1 MRIICCIK
9 QVPETGN
16 ININPETNNLIR
28 SGVESILNPFDA
40 YAIEEALR
48 IRERGLEAEIVAL
61 TMGPPQAEQILREA
75 ISLGVDRVLHLS
87 DSKFAGAD
95 TLATS
100 YTLADA
106 IKKLDGFDLIICGK
120 QAIDGDTAQVGPE
133 LAEILGIP
141 LINYVRKIEEIR
153 SDMLVCERLLE
164 SGYEVMQA
172 SLPALITVV
181 KEINVPRLPSL
192 RGKMKARKAE
202 IHCLKAEDLNEDSS
216 RYGTTGSP
224 TWVVKIF
231 TPEQRTGGMMLKGEC
246 PDMAKELAKAIKNDL
261 KI

>member
-1 MRIICCIK
+1 MKIICCIK

-16 ININPETNNLIR
+16 IKINAETNNLIR
-28 SGVESILNPFDA
+28 TGVESILNPFDA

-48 IRERGLEAEIVAL
+48 IKERGIEAEITVI

-75 ISLGVDRVLHLS
+75 ISLGVDRVVLLS

-100 YTLADA
+100 YTLAHA
-106 IKKLDGFDLIICGK
+106 IKKLGAFDLIICGK

-133 LAEILGIP
+133 LAEILDIP

-153 SDMLVCERLLE
+153 SDLIVCERLLE
-164 SGYEVMQA
+164 SGYEVMES
-172 SLPALITVV
+172 SLPALMTVV

-202 IHCLKAEDLNEDSS
+202 IDSWKAEDLSDDASL
-216 RYGTTGSP
+216 YGSAGSP
-224 TWVVKIF
+224 TRVVKIF
-231 TPEQRTGGMMLKGEC
+231 TPEQRTEGMILKGDC
-246 PDMAKELAKAIKNDL
+246 ADMATQLAAALKEAL